1 MAGLE
6 AWSFTKNRR
15 LNYDHPRRK
24 HHRHFAPGLAAYLPE
39 IRATNLPPLR
49 NVVSIAKAGNVAGI
63 AHGYDFR
70 VCALAFEMQR
80 TKDIMR
86 MNGTWFCNARPMEIV
101 AVFFKQKNKT
111 K

>member
-1 MAGLE
+1 
-6 AWSFTKNRR
+6 
-15 LNYDHPRRK
+15 
-24 HHRHFAPGLAAYLPE
+24 LAAYLPE

-63 AHGYDFR
+63 AHGYDFW
-70 VCALAFEMQR
+70 VCTLAFEVQR

-101 AVFFKQKNKT
+101 AEKKKKKKLIVNSS
-111 K
+111 